1 MKALQM
7 NVAAKTL
14 LALLRARWQDPWLG
28 LRCRAWFSAPTKFI

>member
-14 LALLRARWQDPWLG
+14 LALLRARWQDTWLQ
-28 LRCRAWFSAPTKFI
+28 LRCGALFSAPTKFI